1 MKAKQLSVA
10 IAIAG
15 IFATSGINAQFVQE
29 KKISDADNHVAYQEM
44 NIKVTESSSHASI
57 PADVRIK
64 GLNPRKIVVMEDV
77 QDTTFEIKN
86 YRLYTVSCVQKGYM
100 YYAEKFWPSESEL
113 HEQKVDLIPI
123 QVGLKTD
130 VRDITFLGDKTEIYH
145 KSREV
150 LDEIIE
156 WLELNPDVKIAIIG
170 HVNGPDDAKKDRFY
184 RKASEE
190 RAQSVVNHLVKSGI
204 PADRLSV
211 KGAGNSEMLYL
222 NPTTDWQTEANR
234 RIEIE
239 VIEIRK

>member
-1 MKAKQLSVA
+1 MEAKQLSLLLVIVGFFSA
-10 IAIAG
+10 L
-15 IFATSGINAQFVQE
+15 ATQAQFVQE
-29 KKISDADNHVAYQEM
+29 KQISSTDSYVAYQEM
-44 NIKVTESSSHASI
+44 NIKVIESSSKVAM

-64 GLNPRKIVVMEDV
+64 GLNPRRIVVMEDV

-86 YRLYTVSCVQKGYM
+86 YRLYTVSCMQKGYM
-100 YYAEKFWPSESEL
+100 YYAEKFWPNESEL

-123 QVGLKTD
+123 KVGLKTD

-145 KSREV
+145 KSREA

-156 WLELNPDVKIAIIG
+156 WLELNPGVRIAVIG
-170 HVNGPDDAKKDRFY
+170 HVNGPDGAKKDRFY

-190 RAQSVVNHLVKSGI
+190 RAQSVIDHLIKNGI
-204 PADRLSV
+204 PVDRLQV
-211 KGAGNSEMLYL
+211 KGAGNSEMIYQ

-239 VIEIRK
+239 VIEVK